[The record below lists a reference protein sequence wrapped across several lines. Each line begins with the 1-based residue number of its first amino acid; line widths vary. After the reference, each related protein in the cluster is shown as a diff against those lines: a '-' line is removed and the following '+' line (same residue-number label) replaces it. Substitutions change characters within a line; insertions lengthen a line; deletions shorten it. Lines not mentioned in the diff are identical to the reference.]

1 MTLTASERALY
12 LELEHYLRAQ
22 ELKMKKTGKSQ
33 SDRVRRLNKALGES
47 KYVVHIYSFHLIDDF
62 TERRKKPCSK
72 AHHISIVRPSTSSI
86 LQSHA
91 ISS

>member
-1 MTLTASERALY
+1 MILLRGSLIHLCDKCVVYIKLVIICSHTQNLAEIEDIPLVEKICAVTLTASERALY

-47 KYVVHIYSFHLIDDF
+47 K
-62 TERRKKPCSK
+62 
-72 AHHISIVRPSTSSI
+72 
-86 LQSHA
+86 
-91 ISS
+91 